1 MADETLTLL
10 ATEVRGKTLRL
21 LEGITEDMARF
32 AAPALNNSIL
42 WHAGHSLL
50 VVEHLSVMPATGQ
63 TTGSYPADWFNKF
76 SWKSMPSAVTD
87 WPPLADVI
95 DALRDQLQRL
105 TTAIAAIPPER
116 LDVIVDP
123 AKNRTMRYSI
133 LHGLHD
139 EAGHQGEIWLLRKMF
154 GKQSAAATSSGS

>member
-1 MADETLTLL
+1 MADETMTLL

-21 LEGITEDMARF
+21 LEGISEEMARF
-32 AAPALNNSIL
+32 AAPGLNNSIL

-63 TTGSYPADWFNKF
+63 GAASYPADWFNKF
-76 SWKSMPSAVTD
+76 SWKSMPSAVTE
-87 WPPLADVI
+87 WPSLAEVVE
-95 DALRDQLQRL
+95 ALRDQLQRL
-105 TTAIAAIPPER
+105 TTAIATIPADR
-116 LDVIVDP
+116 LDQIVDP
-123 AKNRTMRYSI
+123 AKKRTLRYSI

-154 GKQSAAATSSGS
+154 GKQNAAATSAGS